1 MGFSPIDYCHIPVI
15 LKFLEMSTN
24 KIAKFIN
31 GIVGSVNFL
40 SEASKNL
47 SGFIAEK
54 LNQNIIFV
62 FEIKI
67 DRAVSD
73 PCFPGN
79 LRNC

>member
-1 MGFSPIDYCHIPVI
+1 
-15 LKFLEMSTN
+15 MSTN

-73 PCFPGN
+73 PGFPGN